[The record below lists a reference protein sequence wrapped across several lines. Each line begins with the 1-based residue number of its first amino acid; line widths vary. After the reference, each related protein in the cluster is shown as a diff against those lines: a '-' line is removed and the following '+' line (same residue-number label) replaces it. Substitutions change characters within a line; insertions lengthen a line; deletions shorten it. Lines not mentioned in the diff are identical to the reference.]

1 MAQRYTLLLQCHDE
15 MAGKRGHQQK
25 NIKKIAG
32 CSTTYPKSPY
42 LCNVLIKQLI
52 VLRFKKAKKMKKLVL
67 MAVAIV
73 AVSFASCSGNKA
85 ANTEATETAAP
96 ATEEV
101 ATAANDSAA
110 VANDSVAADT
120 TVAAE

>member
-73 AVSFASCSGNKA
+73 AVSFA

-101 ATAANDSAA
+101 ATATDSAA

>member
-15 MAGKRGHQQK
+15 KTGKRDYPQK
-25 NIKKIAG
+25 NIKKITFY
-32 CSTTYPKSPY
+32 STTYPKSPY

-73 AVSFASCSGNKA
+73 AVSFA
-85 ANTEATETAAP
+85 
-96 ATEEV
+96 
-101 ATAANDSAA
+101 
-110 VANDSVAADT
+110 DT

>member
-73 AVSFASCSGNKA
+73 AVSFGCCQRFRCR
-85 ANTEATETAAP
+85 
-96 ATEEV
+96 
-101 ATAANDSAA
+101 
-110 VANDSVAADT
+110 
-120 TVAAE
+120 

>member
-73 AVSFASCSGNKA
+73 AVSFEA

-101 ATAANDSAA
+101 ATATDSAA

>member
-73 AVSFASCSGNKA
+73 AVSFEKSKENEKVSFDGRSHCSRIFRILWW
-85 ANTEATETAAP
+85 
-96 ATEEV
+96 
-101 ATAANDSAA
+101 
-110 VANDSVAADT
+110 
-120 TVAAE
+120 

>member
-1 MAQRYTLLLQCHDE
+1 M
-15 MAGKRGHQQK
+15 GKRGHQQK

-73 AVSFASCSGNKA
+73 AVSFASCGGNKT

-101 ATAANDSAA
+101 ATATDSAA

>member
-73 AVSFASCSGNKA
+73 AVSF
-85 ANTEATETAAP
+85 EATETAAP

-101 ATAANDSAA
+101 ATATDSAA

>member
-73 AVSFASCSGNKA
+73 AVSFA
-85 ANTEATETAAP
+85 ETAAP

-101 ATAANDSAA
+101 ATATDSAA

>member
-73 AVSFASCSGNKA
+73 AVSFDEKVSFDGRSHCSRIFRILWW
-85 ANTEATETAAP
+85 
-96 ATEEV
+96 
-101 ATAANDSAA
+101 
-110 VANDSVAADT
+110 
-120 TVAAE
+120 